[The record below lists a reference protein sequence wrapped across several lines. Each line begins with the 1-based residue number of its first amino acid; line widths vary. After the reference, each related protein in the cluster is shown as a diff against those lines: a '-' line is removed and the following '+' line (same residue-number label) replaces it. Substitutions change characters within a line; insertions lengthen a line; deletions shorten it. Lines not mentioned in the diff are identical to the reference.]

1 MDIWKGLKK
10 RGVKSG
16 EKVTLEHL
24 NGIFVTR
31 IRKLALFSSDGKEL
45 SQPLESPKKANLPAL
60 CKHTV
65 FYGGDT
71 LYRRL
76 GELQTRLGIEDD
88 PVVPAAPQEVA
99 NPNLQDNQVPTAERR
114 PAAAAG
120 QGTRGEKRGN
130 REGAERASQVQ
141 AKRRRVAPAGP
152 QRVPAAV
159 EAVPVVT
166 TQGGRTSKPNPRY
179 DN

>member
-99 NPNLQDNQVPTAERR
+99 NPNLQDNQVPTAERQ

-120 QGTRGEKRGN
+120 QRARGEKRGN
-130 REGAERASQVQ
+130 REGAKGARQGRD
-141 AKRRRVAPAGP
+141 KRRRVAPPAS
-152 QRVPAAV
+152 QRVPAAG
-159 EAVPVVT
+159 EAVTVVRT
-166 TQGGRTSKPNPRY
+166 HSGRTIKRNRRH